1 MWKKKHITF
10 LTQNHIDKD
19 RIITVLEQYTS
30 NSKDDQ
36 DKKILTG
43 ILKNFK
49 NNDFSLLNTQEI
61 QYLMKN
67 SEQKWGTNSTIT
79 RITTFYLIFQSI
91 CF

>member
-43 ILKNFK
+43 ILKNFNVIK
-49 NNDFSLLNTQEI
+49 KKSQIRIFLINII
-61 QYLMKN
+61 QK
-67 SEQKWGTNSTIT
+67 
-79 RITTFYLIFQSI
+79 
-91 CF
+91 

>member
-49 NNDFSLLNTQEI
+49 NNDLRWNHYIEWKEHLL
-61 QYLMKN
+61 LLF
-67 SEQKWGTNSTIT
+67 
-79 RITTFYLIFQSI
+79 R
-91 CF
+91 